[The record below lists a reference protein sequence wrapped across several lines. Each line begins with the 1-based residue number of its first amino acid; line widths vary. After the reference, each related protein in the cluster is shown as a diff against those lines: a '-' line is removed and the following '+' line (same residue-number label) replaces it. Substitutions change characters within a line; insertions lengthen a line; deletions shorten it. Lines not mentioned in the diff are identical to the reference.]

1 MLILGDFQGLLLT
14 NRVLIQAQGPWTD
27 DELQSEFAKVIPLP
41 PRRYRQCPGSSQR
54 LFVEFW
60 MSFKVR
66 LGRPHD
72 LPVRDNT
79 TNALLA
85 QLLLDCL
92 LGREPSQ
99 DFDGSHCVRQDQIT
113 KNISTSTKR
122 N

>member
-1 MLILGDFQGLLLT
+1 
-14 NRVLIQAQGPWTD
+14 
-27 DELQSEFAKVIPLP
+27 
-41 PRRYRQCPGSSQR
+41 
-54 LFVEFW
+54 